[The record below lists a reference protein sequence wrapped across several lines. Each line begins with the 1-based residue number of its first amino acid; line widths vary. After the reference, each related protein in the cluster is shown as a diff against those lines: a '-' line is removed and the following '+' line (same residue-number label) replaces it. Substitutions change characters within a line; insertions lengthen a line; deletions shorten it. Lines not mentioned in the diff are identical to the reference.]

1 MHFFLNVK
9 AHFHARKFSTDR
21 KSSENIIVKS
31 WKFSLQNIF
40 SDKKFVSANH
50 ILQIFLSA
58 ENFLEWKWA
67 LITVLHPWRKYSC
80 GYRAFKSSVTDD
92 IIINRSFIFTDITGW
107 FHKCITCNTK
117 GYEPNISITKS
128 WLLAKT
134 EHWMRWIGSFFQ
146 NSLPADSFIKY
157 KTKNMHFKA
166 DILGIYTKAL
176 VYIYIHMNLWLELDS
191 WPL

>member
-67 LITVLHPWRKYSC
+67 LITVIHPSRKYSR

-107 FHKCITCNTK
+107 FRKCITCNTK
-117 GYEPNISITKS
+117 GYEPNISITKQ
-128 WLLAKT
+128 WRNYYGLRPWEPGGRQPQWAKWGPPGLGDRAKT
-134 EHWMRWIGSFFQ
+134 LARASDMLQCRFLTIR
-146 NSLPADSFIKY
+146 
-157 KTKNMHFKA
+157 
-166 DILGIYTKAL
+166 IL
-176 VYIYIHMNLWLELDS
+176 
-191 WPL
+191 